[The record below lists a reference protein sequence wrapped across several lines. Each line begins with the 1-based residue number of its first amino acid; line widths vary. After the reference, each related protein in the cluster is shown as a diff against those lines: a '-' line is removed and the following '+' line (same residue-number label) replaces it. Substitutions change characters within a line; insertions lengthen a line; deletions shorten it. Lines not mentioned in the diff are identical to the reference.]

1 MRNNDVMS
9 VEVFYRVN
17 PQITS
22 VTDDLRFTSAVSRL
36 LMNRESCEKGESF
49 RDVNDLLLPFIATI
63 WPHITDWVHC
73 EKSDYLK

>member
-9 VEVFYRVN
+9 AEVFYRVN

-22 VTDDLRFTSAVSRL
+22 VTDDLRFTSAVSSL
-36 LMNRESCEKGESF
+36 LMNRESCEKSERF

-63 WPHITDWVHC
+63 WPHITELVHC
-73 EKSDYLK
+73 ENSDFLK

>member
-9 VEVFYRVN
+9 VEVFYCVN

-22 VTDDLRFTSAVSRL
+22 VTDDLRFTSTVSPL
-36 LMNRESCEKGESF
+36 LMNRESYEKRESY
-49 RDVNDLLLPFIATI
+49 RDVNYLLLPFIATI
-63 WPHITDWVHC
+63 SPHITDGVYC